1 MSGFYIKGR
10 DPGLATICCLSIK
23 HCWTCTLLLRF
34 QRPCIGPAPAVAPS
48 SSLCIFELLPLRS
61 HLSLCHP
68 HYPAPASPRRSSRP
82 AMPSYFRSLFGG
94 GSSSK
99 SNSRSNSTTAPIYA
113 TPSAAGSKAGLAN
126 PQMQR
131 SYSHATRSTTP
142 SPLRYGTSSDTRT
155 VYGYGRRPTAARPT
169 AEPRP
174 HAVRRASYKTPE
186 TRTCCRLPS
195 CDLSMGMRVL
205 IYAVILDAA
214 RSALYTPSMQYA
226 TPPSSRS
233 NSSSS
238 LYPGAPGVPR
248 SSSSDAVHYGHS
260 RPPLRQNHTWHPT
273 GTAGSSSSYGSRG
286 RTSSQSSLYQQT
298 RSTTL
303 HMHPLL
309 AYTRLHRAPIMYDVS
324 FTPSARTVLDRATRS
339 AIPAHTLSEPA
350 TDPPTP
356 AGARLVL
363 HSHKFP
369 WPVVVMASHHSS
381 PASSGSSS
389 RRARFTVGPPS
400 SSSRR
405 PSTSGSDSGHG
416 TTGSSI
422 TNLDVLYAVHTT
434 LMVPITPEEWEALG
448 HGSKAQQK
456 VTRAY
461 ESRCTR
467 MGGGWEGGVRRIDW
481 LGEKTWLIGVE
492 VDKAAGYGG
501 AGKLVFGKP

>member
-1 MSGFYIKGR
+1 
-10 DPGLATICCLSIK
+10 
-23 HCWTCTLLLRF
+23 
-34 QRPCIGPAPAVAPS
+34 
-48 SSLCIFELLPLRS
+48 
-61 HLSLCHP
+61 
-68 HYPAPASPRRSSRP
+68 
-82 AMPSYFRSLFGG
+82 MPSYFRSLFGG

-99 SNSRSNSTTAPIYA
+99 SQSRANSTPAPIYT
-113 TPSAAGSKAGLAN
+113 TPSAAGSRPGLAT

-131 SYSHATRSTTP
+131 SYSHTARSTTP
-142 SPLRYGTSSDTRT
+142 SPLRYTTGTDTRT
-155 VYGYGRRPTAARPT
+155 VYGYGRRPPAAAHPT
-169 AEPRP
+169 PEPRP
-174 HAVRRASYKTPE
+174 HAARRASYKTPD
-186 TRTCCRLPS
+186 LPRA
-195 CDLSMGMRVL
+195 G
-205 IYAVILDAA
+205 
-214 RSALYTPSMQYA
+214 LYTPSLAYA

-238 LYPGAPGVPR
+238 LYPGTPGVPR
-248 SSSSDAVHYGHS
+248 SSSSDAGHYGHS

-273 GTAGSSSSYGSRG
+273 GTAGSTSSYGSRG
-286 RTSSQSSLYQQT
+286 RSSSQSSLYQQT

-309 AYTRLHRAPIMYDVS
+309 AYTRLHRAPILYDVG

-339 AIPAHTLSEPA
+339 AIPALMLAEPA

-369 WPVVVMASHHSS
+369 WPVIVTASHHGS
-381 PASSGSSS
+381 PAGAGGRSSSSS
-389 RRARFTVGPPS
+389 RRPRFTVGGSSSSS

-405 PSTSGSDSGHG
+405 PSTAGSEGGGS
-416 TTGSSI
+416 SSI
-422 TNLDVLYAVHTT
+422 TNLDVFYAVHTT

-461 ESRCTR
+461 ERRCTR

-481 LGEKTWLIGVE
+481 LGEKTWLVGVE
-492 VDKAAGYGG
+492 VDKSAGHGG
-501 AGKLVFGKP
+501 AAKLVFGKA